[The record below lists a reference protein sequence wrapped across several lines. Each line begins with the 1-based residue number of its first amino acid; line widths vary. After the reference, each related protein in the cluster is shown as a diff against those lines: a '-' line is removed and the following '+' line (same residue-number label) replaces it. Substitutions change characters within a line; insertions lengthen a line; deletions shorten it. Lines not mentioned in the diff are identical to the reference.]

1 MVQQQKERETLHHN
15 RLYLHMALS
24 LNQAFVDK
32 QLDELKRVVVD
43 LNGKCNAEVSHAKEK
58 G

>member
-1 MVQQQKERETLHHN
+1 MAKQQKERETLHHN

-43 LNGKCNAEVSHAKEK
+43 LHGK
-58 G
+58 